1 MEKVQLKN
9 NRAFPWVRKNGLSVK
24 GYLFDRSGTY
34 FEEEGLLEYFKGTH
48 SYLDLKEKVKYAN
61 GCFAIVIDHDSY
73 LLAAT
78 DMIRSIPLFYGL
90 SGKDWVVSDNAEMLA
105 ELTGYKL
112 NDLASTEFLATGY
125 VTGRETLV
133 EGIFQVEAGQI
144 IKLTKEDI
152 VREFYYTFRVNDES
166 EEEYKDLKAAGIK
179 IFDQAFQRLVKSLK
193 NRTAVIPLSGGF
205 DSRLIATI
213 LRKLNYEKV
222 ICFTYGRA
230 SSPEIPVS
238 QEVADKLGFEWH
250 FLEYTDE
257 LIRDYIHHDDFK
269 EYFGHASNLVSMF
282 FMQEFFAVREMKK
295 RNIIPADSIF
305 IPGHSGDFLGGS
317 QLNKHGNLSMEESV
331 ADLADRIYRV
341 KYCYKKP
348 GGKDASRILERVQK
362 SLQEKFLRQGDFAYS
377 IHEDWD
383 FKEKLAK
390 FNFNSVSTYTWFG
403 YQYRLPYWDRNL
415 VEFFRFL
422 PLHAKIHKYLYDD
435 ILTNEFFAPFNL
447 NFTDELQ
454 ADERDLRKL
463 KIRSRIKE
471 NLPEAINRTFISKKD
486 LLFYKEITD
495 YLVLDLKS
503 EGVKARIYGNAY
515 NSLIIQW
522 YLHQVKKRCR

>member
-9 NRAFPWVRKNGLSVK
+9 NKAFSWVQRDGLFVK
-24 GYLFDRSGTY
+24 GYLFDRSGTHFEGAELLTY
-34 FEEEGLLEYFKGTH
+34 FNGTE
-48 SYLDLKEKVKYAN
+48 SYLDLKERVKYAN
-61 GCFAIVIDHDSY
+61 GCFAIVINRNSSI
-73 LLAAT
+73 LAAT
-78 DMIRSIPLFYGL
+78 DMIRSFPLFYGL
-90 SGKDWVVSDNAEMLA
+90 AGKEWVVTDHAETLID
-105 ELTGYKL
+105 LSGCIL
-112 NDLASTEFLATGY
+112 NETASKEFLATGY
-125 VTGRETLV
+125 VTGRETLL
-133 EGIFQVEAGQI
+133 EGIFQLEAGQV
-144 IKLTKEDI
+144 IKLSPEDI
-152 VREFYYTFRVNDES
+152 VKEFYYTYRVNDES
-166 EEEYKDLKAAGIK
+166 EEEYQDLRAAGVRI
-179 IFDQAFQRLVKSLK
+179 IEESFQRLIESLN

-205 DSRLIATI
+205 DSRLIATM
-213 LRKLNYEKV
+213 LRKMNYPHV
-222 ICFTYGRA
+222 ICFTYGRE

-238 QEVADKLGFEWH
+238 REVAAKLGFEWH

-257 LIRDYIHHDDFK
+257 LIRDYIHDEDFRG
-269 EYFGHASNLVSMF
+269 YYSYASNLVSMF
-282 FMQEFFAVREMKK
+282 FMQEYFAVKELKQK
-295 RNIIPADSIF
+295 NLIPEDSVF
-305 IPGHSGDFLGGS
+305 LPGHSGDFLGGS
-317 QLNKHGNLSMEESV
+317 QLNKHGNLSMEESL

-348 GGKDASRILERVQK
+348 GGKDTSLILERIKK

-403 YQYRLPYWDRNL
+403 YQYRLPYWDKNL
-415 VEFFRFL
+415 VEFFRYL

-435 ILTNEFFAPFNL
+435 ILTNEFFSKYDLNL
-447 NFTDELQ
+447 TDELQ

-463 KIRSRIKE
+463 KIKSRIKK

-495 YLVLDLKS
+495 YLVKDLKA

-522 YLHQVKKRCR
+522 YLHQVVKKCR